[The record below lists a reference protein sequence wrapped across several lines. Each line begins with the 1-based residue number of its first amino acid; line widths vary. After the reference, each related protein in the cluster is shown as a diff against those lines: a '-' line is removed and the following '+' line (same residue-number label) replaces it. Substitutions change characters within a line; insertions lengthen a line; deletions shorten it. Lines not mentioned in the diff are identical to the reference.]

1 MNSVGT
7 PWVVYRQLIGKTPI
21 VMDEHVCPLC
31 VEVLD
36 TTDLA
41 SQLCDCSF
49 KVCLYCYTRL
59 CEEDGAGAR
68 CPSCRSLYDQERTR
82 RQKLDPKQ

>member
-1 MNSVGT
+1 
-7 PWVVYRQLIGKTPI
+7 
-21 VMDEHVCPLC
+21 MDELVCPLC